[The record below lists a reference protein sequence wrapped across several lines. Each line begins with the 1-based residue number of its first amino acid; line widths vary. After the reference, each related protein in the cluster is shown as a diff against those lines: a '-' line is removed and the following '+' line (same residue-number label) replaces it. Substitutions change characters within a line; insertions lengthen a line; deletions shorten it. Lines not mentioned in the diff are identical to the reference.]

1 MLLILLSV
9 FLLIFAIALL
19 LCDNVSKEYSYLAT
33 YLSVFIAAFLIVRL
47 LDVKFNENE
56 NYEKMLHQKITIEQ
70 RIENTEDV
78 ETLYEEIEEFNNK
91 IEKHKKYCDNL
102 WFNSFYSKKIA
113 TIDYI
118 QIKTFTQEA
127 K

>member
-1 MLLILLSV
+1 MSLFLFDEV
-9 FLLIFAIALL
+9 FKQLRYLFTLVLIFIFGLL
-19 LCDNVSKEYSYLAT
+19 AGRIVGLRLNEDEY
-33 YLSVFIAAFLIVRL
+33 
-47 LDVKFNENE
+47 
-56 NYEKMLHQKITIEQ
+56 YEKMLHQKTVIEQ

-91 IEKHKKYCDNL
+91 IEGHKKYCDNL
-102 WFNSFYSKKIA
+102 WFNLFYSKKIA

-118 QIKTFTQEA
+118 QIKTFTQEV